1 MVLPSKRIFGA
12 LFQAQL
18 ICSMQPPI
26 GMAIFLIL
34 VTIAVAMILIF
45 AIRMTYLEDK
55 ESRQR
60 PTPLPIEERAVRWED
75 DLVDEERTERLRDK
89 LRRKSFNLGRARKRS
104 HEEDQVILS
113 PKSLPRMVGWKA
125 WKAWKA

>member
-1 MVLPSKRIFGA
+1 MVLPSKRIIGA

-34 VTIAVAMILIF
+34 ATIAVTIILIF

-55 ESRQR
+55 QSRQG
-60 PTPLPIEERAVRWED
+60 PTPLPIEARAIRWED
-75 DLVDEERTERLRDK
+75 DPVDQGQIEGLRDK
-89 LRRKSFNLGRARKRS
+89 LWRKRFNLGRARK
-104 HEEDQVILS
+104 
-113 PKSLPRMVGWKA
+113 
-125 WKAWKA
+125 